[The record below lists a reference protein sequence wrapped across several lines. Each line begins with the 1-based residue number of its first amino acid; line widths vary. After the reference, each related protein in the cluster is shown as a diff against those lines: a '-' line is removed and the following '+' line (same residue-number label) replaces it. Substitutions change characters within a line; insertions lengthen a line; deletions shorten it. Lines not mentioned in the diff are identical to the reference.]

1 MGKKKSEFVSWFGP
15 TLDALRE
22 LGGSGSPAEVSS
34 VVAMREKIS
43 EDALNETTKSGASKF
58 HNQVCW
64 ARQYLVWEGYIDA
77 CVRGIW
83 KLTPVGQTK
92 KISLDEA
99 RKIFLKWVEVNRL
112 RRKAKAEHKSS
123 AETFEADIDEEE
135 IDDDSSVSVDYKQ
148 QVLDYLR
155 RMHPS
160 AFERFCLYLLRVNS
174 FENPKLTGG
183 SHDEGIDGVATL
195 RINPFVSFRV
205 LFQAKR
211 YKDGNNI
218 SRAQIGD
225 FRNAMIGRADKGI
238 FITTSKFT
246 SEAIKEANREGAPQV
261 ELVDAEQLVKMIE
274 LSGLGLKPVTT
285 YEIDH
290 NFFQQY
296 LDPEEPNIQN

>member
-1 MGKKKSEFVSWFGP
+1 MAKKQSEFLKWFGP
-15 TLDALRE
+15 TLNALRE
-22 LGGSGSPAEVSS
+22 LGGSGSPGEVSS
-34 VVAMREKIS
+34 LVAIQEKIP
-43 EDALNETTKSGASKF
+43 EEKLNETIKSGASKF

-64 ARQYLVWEGYIDA
+64 ARQYLVWEGYIDSA
-77 CVRGIW
+77 VRGIW
-83 KLTPVGQTK
+83 KLTPAGQIK
-92 KISLDEA
+92 KITVEEA
-99 RKIFLKWVEVNRL
+99 RQIFLKWVEINSL
-112 RRKAKAEHKSS
+112 KRKPKIAPTSPEAAE
-123 AETFEADIDEEE
+123 EEVDEEE
-135 IDDDSSVSVDYKQ
+135 IDDDSSISVDYKQ
-148 QVLDYLR
+148 QVLEYLR
-155 RMHPS
+155 RMHPT
-160 AFERFCLYLLRVNS
+160 AFERFCLYMLRVNN

-261 ELVDAEQLVKMIE
+261 ELVDSEQLVKMIE
-274 LSGLGLKPVTT
+274 FSKLGLKPVTT

-290 NFFQQY
+290 EFFQQY
-296 LDPEEPNIQN
+296 LKPEEMK

>member
-1 MGKKKSEFVSWFGP
+1 MAKKQSEFLKWFGP

-22 LGGSGSPAEVSS
+22 LGGSGSPGEVSA
-34 VVAMREKIS
+34 VVATQQKVPEEKR
-43 EDALNETTKSGASKF
+43 NETIKSGASKF

-64 ARQYLVWEGYIDA
+64 ARQYLVWEGYIDSA
-77 CVRGIW
+77 VRGIW
-83 KLTPVGQTK
+83 KLTPKGQSK
-92 KISLDEA
+92 KISVEEA
-99 RKIFLKWVEVNRL
+99 REIFLKWVEANSIKRKPKLVSVNP
-112 RRKAKAEHKSS
+112 KATDEQ
-123 AETFEADIDEEE
+123 IDEEE

-148 QVLDYLR
+148 QVLEYLR
-155 RMHPS
+155 RMHPT
-160 AFERFCLYLLRVNS
+160 AFERFCLYMLRVNH

-211 YKDGNNI
+211 NKNGNNV

-246 SEAIKEANREGAPQV
+246 AEAVKEANREGAPQV
-261 ELVDAEQLVKMIE
+261 ELVDSEQLIKMME
-274 LSGLGLKPVTT
+274 LSGLGLKQVTT
-285 YEIDH
+285 YEIVH
-290 NFFQQY
+290 GFFQEY
-296 LDPEEPNIQN
+296 LQAEK